1 MKVSDVKI
9 YTSDSGK
16 IKLKEFNPAESKDTQ
31 YKLCFYNLCF
41 GEEEDTAI
49 WMGLD
54 DLLDLYKLIDDYRSI
69 E

>member
-1 MKVSDVKI
+1 MKVSEVKI

-41 GEEEDTAI
+41 EEEDTVI
-49 WMGLD
+49 WMSLD
-54 DLLDLYKLIDDYRSI
+54 DLLDLYKLIDDYRRI

>member
-1 MKVSDVKI
+1 MKVSEVKI

-16 IKLKEFNPAESKDTQ
+16 IKLKEFNPAESKDFQ
-31 YKLCFYNLCF
+31 YKLCF
-41 GEEEDTAI
+41 GEEEDTTI